1 MTVNSRLN
9 VILGSGNV
17 YYTTLH
23 IRTLLLTCLQ
33 LGDRKID
40 KTVRYDTPDEV
51 NAYLNAF
58 YNRGYRQIDT
68 ARLYSTG
75 APGTSEPRLGAVGA
89 GERFIIDTKV
99 LSQEPGSHKRE
110 KIAQE
115 VETSLK
121 ALQIGQINILYLHQP
136 DRATPFEETCE
147 AIDTAHKEGKFKKFG
162 LSNFSAD
169 EVKQVLEICE
179 RRSFVKP
186 GVYEGQYNPVV
197 RGGEKELFPLL
208 RRHNISFYAWR

>member
-1 MTVNSRLN
+1 M
-9 VILGSGNV
+9 
-17 YYTTLH
+17 YM
-23 IRTLLLTCLQ
+23 TLLLRIKGFFFLLTYLQ

-89 GERFIIDTKV
+89 GERFTIDTKV
-99 LSQEPGSHKRE
+99 LSQEPGSHKRD

-115 VETSLK
+115 VDTSLK
-121 ALQIGQINILYLHQP
+121 ALQIDQINILYLHEP
-136 DRATPFEETCE
+136 DRTTPFEETCE
-147 AIDTAHKEGKFKKFG
+147 AIDA
-162 LSNFSAD
+162 L
-169 EVKQVLEICE
+169 I
-179 RRSFVKP
+179 RRENLRNLDCPTFVPMK
-186 GVYEGQYNPVV
+186 
-197 RGGEKELFPLL
+197 
-208 RRHNISFYAWR
+208 